1 MCGIFCSVTSKTDV
15 QHPAVIEG
23 DGQDRSCLFW
33 QTSNASFIEDSF
45 ITKSRECSSQ
55 LSELDK
61 KKLSHV
67 QELRELNERLNKLKN
82 TIKVSSEAAESRRAI
97 ESRIQE
103 ITDDELRD
111 DLNTASGSK
120 ETNMSIDD
128 FMRLIATRGPDYLS
142 YSFFRDASASFQLVS
157 SVLSLRQPFTQQPLD
172 FDELSL
178 QFNGELYNEECLA
191 TNDTDYIKGLLDENI
206 GNFGRRD
213 GILRTVILLYGE
225 FAFTIIDKRD
235 KLVYFGR
242 DIIGRRSL
250 LYAYDE
256 LQKSLCISSLP
267 PSSNS
272 NFQECKGN
280 ELMIY
285 DYQNNVLESHTYSA
299 LFNNYSMDPHLSLE
313 ATSDLCESDSL
324 IDQRLE
330 KLYANLATSCDLR
343 ISTVHPL
350 HPDSEN
356 YKVGVLFSGGLDCTV
371 LAAMLCEKSSKLPK
385 LELDLVTVGFEN
397 SRTNTKAS
405 NTPDR
410 KLSKLSWF
418 HLSKLFSKSNV
429 EIRLVEIDVSYE
441 QWLLHRKKVM
451 SLMFP
456 RNTEMDLSIAI
467 AFYFASG
474 CFIGRKSVLRDNSV
488 LWNNFLAQEEQYISV
503 DESYM
508 SNAKVLFSGLGA
520 DELFAGYSRH
530 EALFNDL
537 MKPDTQEY
545 ESEIK
550 RRNQSLIA
558 SLIHD
563 INIIYERNL
572 GRDDRVV
579 SSWGKELRY
588 PYLDEKFISFVVGS
602 IEPNLKLKISWE
614 TVTSKKKGEVFKAVA
629 TRKWILRQLA
639 KRMGLTWVQNEPK
652 RAIQF
657 GVKSAKMEIGQSK
670 VKGTDKL

>member
-15 QHPAVIEG
+15 QHPVVVEG
-23 DGQDRSCLFW
+23 RYQDGSCLFW
-33 QTSNASFIEDSF
+33 ETSDATFIENTF

-55 LSELDK
+55 LSEIDK

-103 ITDDELRD
+103 ITYDESHD
-111 DLNTASGSK
+111 DLSTTSGSK
-120 ETNMSIDD
+120 ETNTTIED
-128 FMRLIATRGPDYLS
+128 FMSLIATRGPDYLS

-157 SVLSLRQPFTQQPLD
+157 SVLSLRQPFTQQPLEL
-172 FDELSL
+172 DELSL

-191 TNDTDYIKGLLDENI
+191 TNDTDYIKSLLGENMARL
-206 GNFGRRD
+206 GRKD
-213 GILRTVILLYGE
+213 GILRTVISLYGE

-242 DIIGRRSL
+242 DVIGRRSL
-250 LYAYDE
+250 LYSYDE
-256 LQKSLCISSLP
+256 RQKSLCISSLP
-267 PSSNS
+267 PSSDS
-272 NFQECKGN
+272 DFQECKGN

-285 DYQNNVLESHTYSA
+285 DYRNNALETRTYSQ
-299 LFNNYSMDPHLSLE
+299 LFKNYDMEPYLGLVPTTDS
-313 ATSDLCESDSL
+313 CESDSIL
-324 IDQRLE
+324 DQRIEELHA
-330 KLYANLATSCDLR
+330 KLATSCDLR

-371 LAAMLCEKSSKLPK
+371 LAAMLCEQSSKLPK

-405 NTPDR
+405 STPDR

-488 LWNNFLAQEEQYISV
+488 SWNDFQAQEDQYLSV
-503 DESYM
+503 DDSYM
-508 SNAKVLFSGLGA
+508 SNSKVLFSGLGA

-545 ESEIK
+545 DSEIK
-550 RRNQSLIA
+550 KRNQSLA
-558 SLIHD
+558 LSLIHD

-588 PYLDEKFISFVVGS
+588 PYLDEKLISFVVS
-602 IEPNLKLKISWE
+602 TIEPNLKLKISWE
-614 TVTSKKKGEVFKAVA
+614 TVNSKKKGVLFKAVA

-639 KRMGLTWVQNEPK
+639 KRMGLAWVQNEPK

-657 GVKSAKMEIGQSK
+657 GVKSAKMEIGQNK